1 MRIVPSGK
9 ALAVVNMLVGTLMVY
24 GGVLEAVY
32 YWALQANHVIAG
44 LAGAVVGAVFIA
56 SGVAVWKRW
65 GFSRALTAISCV
77 LVVVVHAASWRM
89 GFLGVPAIVLTIIY
103 PMLVLLSLRRARLD
117 ALPASQEPTLPAD
130 KGRRGGALKR
140 IAVNPTL

>member
-1 MRIVPSGK
+1 
-9 ALAVVNMLVGTLMVY
+9 MLVGALMVY

-77 LVVVVHAASWRM
+77 LVVVVHAAIWRM

-103 PMLVLLSLRRARLD
+103 PTLVLLSLWR
-117 ALPASQEPTLPAD
+117 T
-130 KGRRGGALKR
+130 RGGALAGSKERMVSARDERDGGFLKR
-140 IAVNPTL
+140 IAVHLTP